1 MDLVQAGLDLGSP
14 VFVKWGGGPLAAGVE
29 RGQGSLGPSVGDQH
43 GQAATSRWG
52 SPGTVL
58 GTGGPLSPPS
68 WTHSP
73 VRLEGALA
81 YPRGGAGG
89 GAWLWRPA
97 HPPGRVSESLREG
110 PGT

>member
-14 VFVKWGGGPLAAGVE
+14 VFVKWGGPLAAGVE

-73 VRLEGALA
+73 ARLEGEPTSKPWPICGAA
-81 YPRGGAGG
+81 WGEAPGCGGLPTRQ
-89 GAWLWRPA
+89 GASPN
-97 HPPGRVSESLREG
+97 P
-110 PGT
+110 